1 MKAKKENPGSHN
13 KKCITGPDE
22 RLQQYAFELEAT
34 VEEKTRELY
43 KSKTLLDNIIQ
54 STTDA
59 IFTLDGKGRF
69 CYMNSAVGE
78 VFGCPGERLFE
89 KPLAGILLAADKE
102 RVMQALG
109 LRDEKESPLHNLE
122 LIIMAEDGTEKY
134 LLLSLTPLT
143 EEDGTNRFV
152 GVCKDITR
160 EKKLEY
166 EKEDFITMLTHDLKT
181 PLTSIIG
188 YSSIILEEGAG
199 TINSDV
205 KSSVEGVLV
214 NAQRMLGLVRNFLS
228 AGKIKDNM
236 LRIETVPMRIESLVL
251 ESLKNME
258 PILRDKNIE
267 VEAAFAGELPEVK
280 IDKEH
285 MERVLC
291 NLVSNAARFTP
302 QGGRISVNA
311 SYAGDGFICLE
322 ISDTGT
328 GIPENEIPMLFDK
341 YYQGRNSS
349 KGTGLGLFI
358 AKNIVEAHQGDIR
371 VSSLTGKGTT
381 FTIRLP
387 RDS

>member
-1 MKAKKENPGSHN
+1 MKEKKESPGSHN
-13 KKCITGPDE
+13 NGDIASPDE
-22 RLQQYAFELEAT
+22 RLQQYASQLEAA

-69 CYMNSAVGE
+69 CYMNSAVE
-78 VFGCPGERLFE
+78 DVFGYPGEGLFE
-89 KPLAGILLAADKE
+89 KPLADILLAADKE
-102 RVMQALG
+102 KVMQALG
-109 LRDEKESPLHNLE
+109 LLGEKEAPLHNLK
-122 LIIMAEDGTEKY
+122 LIIKAGDGTEKY
-134 LLLSLTPLT
+134 LLLSLTPLS

-160 EKKLEY
+160 EKKLEQ

-188 YSSIILEEGAG
+188 YSSIILEHEAD
-199 TINSDV
+199 TINGGV

-214 NAQRMLGLVRNFLS
+214 NAQKMLSLVRNFLS
-228 AGKIKDNM
+228 AGKIKDDV
-236 LRIETVPMRIESLVL
+236 LRIEASPMRIESLVL
-251 ESLKNME
+251 ESLNSME
-258 PILRDKNIE
+258 PILRDKKITVE
-267 VEAAFAGELPEVK
+267 VNFTDGLPDVT

-302 QGGRISVNA
+302 LGGRISVSA
-311 SYAGDGFICLE
+311 SDAGDGFVCLE

-328 GIPENEIPMLFDK
+328 GIPENEIPKLFDK

-358 AKNIVEAHQGDIR
+358 AKNIVEAHRGDIQ
-371 VSSLTGKGTT
+371 VSSHTGKGTT
-381 FTIRLP
+381 FTIKLP
-387 RDS
+387 QDF